1 MTEVI
6 KSKSMMGVMILI
18 LGVAYLSAAPTV
30 SLEENNE
37 NNLIVMAE
45 VTK

>member
-6 KSKSMMGVMILI
+6 KSKSMMGVMLLI
-18 LGVAYLSAAPTV
+18 LGVAYLSATPTIT
-30 SLEENNE
+30 LEENSE

>member
-6 KSKSMMGVMILI
+6 KSKSMIGVMILI
-18 LGVAYLSAAPTV
+18 LGVAYLSATATV

-45 VTK
+45 VAK

>member
-6 KSKSMMGVMILI
+6 KSKSMVGVMILI
-18 LGVAYLSAAPTV
+18 LGTAYLSASPIV
-30 SLEENNE
+30 LLDQNNE